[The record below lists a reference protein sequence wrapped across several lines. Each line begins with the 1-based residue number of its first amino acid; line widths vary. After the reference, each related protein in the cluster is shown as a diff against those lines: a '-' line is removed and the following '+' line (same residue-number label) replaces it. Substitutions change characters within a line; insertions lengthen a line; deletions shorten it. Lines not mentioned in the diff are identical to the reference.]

1 MSVAFSSTP
10 EQTDLRSMIRDF
22 CERTAPQSWV
32 REWMASPVGY
42 DQAVWSRLGGE
53 LGVLGLGIPEEIGG
67 SGGGAVER
75 AIAAEEFGRVLMCGP
90 VVGSMMLAS
99 TALSLLKN
107 EAARKEHLPGLLSG
121 ERHAA
126 FAVPVHRGVFAP
138 QTVTVVADSAGQTA
152 TLSGTVAHA
161 IDAPGADLLLVA
173 AARGTAVALYA
184 VAAGA
189 PGLLI
194 EPVSTM
200 DLTRR
205 QARIRFDAS
214 PARLVASA
222 GETADICD
230 RVLRVAAV
238 MLAAEQV
245 GAAQHLLETS
255 VGYARTRVQ
264 FGRAIGSFQAVK
276 HRCADMLVDV
286 ELARS
291 TALHAAWSLDEGTDE
306 DRRIEASL
314 AKAVC
319 SDAFTRVAAATI
331 QVHGGIG
338 FTWEHPAHLYYKRA
352 ITDAALLGS
361 ATDHRERLAELVLD

>member
-1 MSVAFSSTP
+1 MSVAFSFTP
-10 EQTDLRSMIRDF
+10 EQSDLRSMVRDF
-22 CERTAPQSWV
+22 CERTAPQSRV
-32 REWMASPVGY
+32 REWMASPLGY

-53 LGVLGLGIPEEIGG
+53 LGILGLGIPEDIGG

-99 TALSLLKN
+99 TALSLLQN

-138 QTVTVVADSAGQTA
+138 QAVTVVAVPAGQTA
-152 TLSGTVAHA
+152 TLSGTVAHV
-161 IDAPGADLLLVA
+161 IDAPGAGLLLVA
-173 AARGTAVALYA
+173 AASGTAVALYT

-189 PGLLI
+189 AGLVI

-205 QARIRFDAS
+205 QATVRFDAT

-222 GETADICD
+222 DETADVCD

-238 MLAAEQV
+238 LRAASTS
-245 GAAQHLLETS
+245 GSPGHLLEAWAISTPAPATS
-255 VGYARTRVQ
+255 STGRSAPSRRSSTCAPTSSWALEQAR
-264 FGRAIGSFQAVK
+264 GAV
-276 HRCADMLVDV
+276 
-286 ELARS
+286 
-291 TALHAAWSLDEGTDE
+291 LH
-306 DRRIEASL
+306 
-314 AKAVC
+314 
-319 SDAFTRVAAATI
+319 DA
-331 QVHGGIG
+331 G
-338 FTWEHPAHLYYKRA
+338 W
-352 ITDAALLGS
+352 
-361 ATDHRERLAELVLD
+361 